1 MTAAPSP
8 FCTPCEVL
16 DLAALDLAQLAHA
29 CGKPSA
35 WVVQHVR
42 DEVLHIDVGAG
53 AGAAEW
59 RFSSHTLLR
68 ARRIA
73 QLEHAFDAD
82 PQLAALAADLMEEV
96 RQLRQ
101 LLRQRGHSP
110 R

>member
-8 FCTPCEVL
+8 FAAHCEVL
-16 DLAALDLAQLAHA
+16 DSAALDLAQLAHA
-29 CGKPSA
+29 CRQPTT

-42 DEVLHIDVGAG
+42 DEVLHIDGGADQG
-53 AGAAEW
+53 HAQW
-59 RFSSHTLLR
+59 RFSSRTLLR

-73 QLEHAFDAD
+73 HLEHAFDAD

-96 RQLRQ
+96 LALRQ
-101 LLRQRGHSP
+101 LVRQRGSEP

>member
-8 FCTPCEVL
+8 FCTPGEVL
-16 DLAALDLAQLAHA
+16 DTAALDLAQLAHA
-29 CGKPSA
+29 CSQSTT

-42 DEVLHIDVGAG
+42 DEVLHIDGDAG
-53 AGAAEW
+53 RSHAEW
-59 RFSSHTLLR
+59 RFSSRTLLR

-73 QLEHAFDAD
+73 QLENAFDAD

-96 RQLRQ
+96 LALRQ
-101 LLRQRGHSP
+101 LVRQRGSGL

>member
-16 DLAALDLAQLAHA
+16 DTAALDLAQLAHA
-29 CGKPSA
+29 CAQPTG
-35 WVVQHVR
+35 WVVQRVHE
-42 DEVLHIDVGAG
+42 EVLQID
-53 AGAAEW
+53 AASGEDRGEW

-73 QLEHAFDAD
+73 HLETAFDAD

-96 RQLRQ
+96 QTLRK
-101 LLRQRGHSP
+101 LLHERGDG
-110 R
+110 RR

>member
-1 MTAAPSP
+1 MTAGPSP

-16 DLAALDLAQLAHA
+16 DTAALSLAQLAHA
-29 CGKPSA
+29 CEKPPA

-42 DEVLHIDVGAG
+42 DEVLHLDGGSGAG
-53 AGAAEW
+53 ASEW
-59 RFSSHTLLR
+59 RFSSRTLLR

-73 QLEHAFDAD
+73 HLEQAFDAD

-101 LLRQRGHSP
+101 LLHQRGNEP

>member
-1 MTAAPSP
+1 M
-8 FCTPCEVL
+8 L
-16 DLAALDLAQLAHA
+16 DTAALDLAQLAHA
-29 CGKPSA
+29 CQKPTT

-42 DEVLHIDVGAG
+42 DEVLHIDGSSG

-59 RFSSHTLLR
+59 RFSSRTLLR

-73 QLEHAFDAD
+73 HLEQAFDAD

-101 LLRQRGHSP
+101 LLRQHGGNP